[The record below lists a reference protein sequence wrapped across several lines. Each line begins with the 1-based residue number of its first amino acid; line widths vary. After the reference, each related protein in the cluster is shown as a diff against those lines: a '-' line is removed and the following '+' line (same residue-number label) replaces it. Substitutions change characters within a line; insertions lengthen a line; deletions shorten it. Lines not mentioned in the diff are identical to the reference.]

1 VFGPSRQ
8 KLTLAACCGAHIG
21 QDGLTAT
28 TYVLLPVLAQSLG
41 LGYGQVGILRAAQ
54 TSAMWLL
61 EMPAGIL
68 AERFGA
74 ARLLVFGLICAGL
87 GYASLAFATDFYG
100 VVAALFM
107 AGCGAAFQH
116 SLSSSL
122 VSQAYRGPSRRTAL
136 GTYNASGDVGKLLF
150 TGTFGVL
157 AGAGVQ
163 WQGITLGFGAVVVA
177 IGIAL
182 YLLLRTARKAIESVE
197 SSNETVPDASK
208 SRGWGIRHRPA
219 FVALACIVGIDI
231 MVQDA
236 FFIFIPFVMLE
247 KEVPTSLA
255 ALAVVLTLAGGV
267 FGKFGC
273 GLLAAKFGV
282 VRSLILAEFLTAI
295 GIISIMLAPTL
306 IAFLILPFLGF
317 VLQGSSSITYGA
329 VSELVSEER
338 QARGF
343 AAIYTVSN
351 AASIAGAV
359 GFGLI
364 SDLFGLDV
372 SLSLMAAVVLL
383 PIAFSIVLRQGY
395 VSQSR
400 TETN

>member
-1 VFGPSRQ
+1 MFGASRQ
-8 KLTLAACCGAHIG
+8 KLTLASCCAAHAG

-54 TSAMWLL
+54 TTAMWLL
-61 EMPAGIL
+61 ELPAGVL
-68 AERFGA
+68 AERYGA

-87 GYASLAFATDFYG
+87 GYATLAFATGFYG
-100 VVAALFM
+100 VVAALFV

-122 VSQAYRGPSRRTAL
+122 VSHAYRGPSRRIAL

-150 TGTFGVL
+150 TALFGVL
-157 AGAGVQ
+157 AGAGMQ
-163 WQGITLGFGAVVVA
+163 WQGVALGYGAVVFSL
-177 IGIAL
+177 GIVL
-182 YLLLRTARKAIESVE
+182 FFLLRTARKSVEDIES
-197 SSNETVPDASK
+197 TDQTASTAVK
-208 SRGWGIRHRPA
+208 TGGWGVRHRPA
-219 FVALACIVGIDI
+219 FIALAAIVCTDI

-273 GLLAAKFGV
+273 GVLASKFGV
-282 VRSLILAEFLTAI
+282 VRSLILVEILTAV
-295 GIISIMLAPTL
+295 GIVSILLAPTMV
-306 IAFLILPFLGF
+306 AFLILPLLGV

-338 QARGF
+338 QSRGF
-343 AAIYTVSN
+343 AAIYTISN
-351 AASIAGAV
+351 AASVAGAV
-359 GFGLI
+359 GFGLV
-364 SDLFGLDV
+364 SDLFGLKT
-372 SLSLMAAVVLL
+372 SLSIMALVVLL
-383 PIAFSIVLRQGY
+383 PIAFSVKLRQGY
-395 VSQSR
+395 LSQQQA
-400 TETN
+400 